1 MPANHDFVIWRGN
14 NDASPTIEPRG
25 PGDAVFDH
33 TGSTWRLVARVASD
47 AVLFDIA
54 GVLDAQTGRVT
65 FPITLEMSR
74 QAPLGKSARY
84 EIERRVGSTEETWL
98 YGYLVGAGGANTD
111 G

>member
-1 MPANHDFVIWRGN
+1 MPAAHDFTIWRGN

-25 PGDAVFDH
+25 AGDTVFDH
-33 TGSTWRLVARVASD
+33 SGSTWRLVARLPGN
-47 AVLFDIA
+47 AVLFDII

-74 QAPLGKSARY
+74 QAPLGKVAQY
-84 EIERRVGSTEETWL
+84 EIERRVGATEETWL
-98 YGYLVGAGGANTD
+98 YGYLIGAGGANTD